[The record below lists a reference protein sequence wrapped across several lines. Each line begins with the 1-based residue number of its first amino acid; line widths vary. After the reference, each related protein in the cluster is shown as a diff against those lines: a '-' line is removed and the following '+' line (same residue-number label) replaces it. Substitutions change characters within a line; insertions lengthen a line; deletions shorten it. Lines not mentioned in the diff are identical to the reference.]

1 LLVGY
6 PNTPLFHAGERE
18 IHRGERVALLGPNG
32 SGKTSLLRTLLGEI
46 PPLRGRVRLG
56 HRVAISYYAQ
66 GHDSLNLDAT
76 ILQEILRVNPKLGE
90 PGARNLL
97 GSFLFSGDDVFKRV
111 GDLSGGERSRV
122 AIAQLTLLPGNLLVL
137 DEPTNHLDISSREA
151 LEAMLKEYSGTLLFV
166 SHDRQFIDAIAD
178 KLWVIRD
185 RHLDE
190 HLGNYSDYAA
200 RIAAQRAAAE
210 PRTDVQRKQQTSAQP
225 ASTGGKP
232 AQEDRQRK
240 KRLAALERQ
249 VEDLEQELARVKAA
263 LEEASS
269 TQNVEQI
276 SALGTRYAELEA
288 QLERCYEDWAEL
300 AA

>member
-1 LLVGY
+1 V
-6 PNTPLFHAGERE
+6 
-18 IHRGERVALLGPNG
+18 
-32 SGKTSLLRTLLGEI
+32 
-46 PPLRGRVRLG
+46 
-56 HRVAISYYAQ
+56 SYYAQ

-76 ILQEILRVNPKLGE
+76 ILQEILRVNPQLGE

-122 AIAQLTLLPGNLLVL
+122 AIAQLTLLPGNVLVL

-166 SHDRQFIDAIAD
+166 SHDRQFIDAVAD

-185 RHLDE
+185 RQLDE

-200 RIAAQRAAAE
+200 RIAAQRAAE
-210 PRTDVQRKQQTSAQP
+210 PQAAAQPKRQDSEQP
-225 ASTGGKP
+225 ASSGSKSAQKP

-240 KRLAALERQ
+240 KRLAALERE
-249 VEDLEQELARVKAA
+249 VADLEQELVRIKVA

-269 TQNVEQI
+269 AQNVEQI

-288 QLERCYEDWAEL
+288 HLERCYEDWAEL